1 MGRISSM
8 GCFNAPEGAEAKKE
22 AIKTTIAAISAD
34 IKDGIISE
42 AVAFEILCSELSV
55 ITGIPVEAQ
64 QPATIH

>member
-8 GCFNAPEGAEAKKE
+8 GGFNSPEGTEAKKE

-55 ITGIPVEAQ
+55 ITGIPVEAK
-64 QPATIH
+64 QPTTIH